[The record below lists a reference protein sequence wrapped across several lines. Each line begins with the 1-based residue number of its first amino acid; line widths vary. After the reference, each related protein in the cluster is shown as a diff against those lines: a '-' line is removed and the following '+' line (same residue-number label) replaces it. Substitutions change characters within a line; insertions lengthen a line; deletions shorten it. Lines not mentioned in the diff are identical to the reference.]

1 MELYTIDYNG
11 EAHSVE
17 ATDPG
22 AALDVLLE
30 RYDLESLVLVSIDGT
45 RLVVA
50 DEPEGNDVE
59 W

>member
-1 MELYTIDYNG
+1 MELYTIDYDG
-11 EAHSVE
+11 EAHSVA

-30 RYDLESLVLVSIDGT
+30 RYDVESLVLVSIDGT
-45 RLVVA
+45 HLVVA
-50 DEPEGNDVE
+50 DEPEGDDAE